1 MAEKYSFFNSVNG
14 DRKYSAD
21 DWSNYFSQFLT
32 NGFFSKVASNLQVL
46 GNNGN
51 MTTIVKAGAAWINGY
66 MYQNTSDLVLTHDV
80 ADGVLDRIDRIVVQ
94 LDYVNRLMKTVIKKG
109 TFSSTPAAPSLQRD
123 ANIYEIS
130 LADVYISKGTTSIL
144 QASITDNR
152 LNTSLCG
159 MVNSLITVDTTT
171 VTAQMQSDFNTWFN
185 NIKGQLAG
193 DIAAN
198 LQNQINTHLAEKA
211 TVNKVSHVKPDG
223 ITTVVDGN
231 GAISATPQVGATL
244 FLYNNAWGGF

>member
-21 DWSNYFSQFLT
+21 DWSNYFSKFLT
-32 NGFFSKVASNLQVL
+32 NGYFSNVASNLQVL

-51 MTTIVKAGAAWINGY
+51 MTTVVKSGAAWINGY
-66 MYQNTSDLVLTHDV
+66 MYQNTSDLFLTHDV
-80 ADGVLDRIDRIVVQ
+80 ADGVLNRIDRIVVQ

-109 TFSSTPAAPSLQRD
+109 TFASSPVAQSLQRD

-144 QASITDNR
+144 QSNITDNR

-185 NIKGQLAG
+185 TIKGQLSGDVAG
-193 DIAAN
+193 N

-211 TVNKVSHVKPDG
+211 TVNKASHVKPDG
-223 ITTVVDGN
+223 VTTTVDAN
-231 GAISATPQVGATL
+231 GTISAAPQIGATL